1 MVYCLCLA
9 VVSSILAYSFID
21 KLKPLKGKFTSI
33 EKWCEDMSGNICE
46 YQIGK
51 AKICIVQGDITEMD
65 TDAIVN
71 AANPSLM
78 GGGGVDGAIHRKGG
92 PKILEECK
100 RIRATEYPNGLPT
113 GKAVITT
120 GGNLKAKYVIHTV
133 GPVWRGGNQGEPEL
147 LAEAYR
153 NSLKLAVS
161 KGLKTIAFPSISTG
175 AYGYPI
181 EKACRVALT
190 TVKEFLEKEDKLEK
204 VVLVL
209 FSQRDFEI
217 YKETARELLAN

>member
-1 MVYCLCLA
+1 MFCLE
-9 VVSSILAYSFID
+9 V
-21 KLKPLKGKFTSI
+21 K
-33 EKWCEDMSGNICE
+33 
-46 YQIGK
+46 IGK
-51 AKICIVQGDITEMD
+51 AKIRLVKGDITEQE

-100 RIRATEYPNGLPT
+100 RIRKTEYPNGLPT

-133 GPVWRGGNQGEPEL
+133 GPVWRGGKYEEPKL
-147 LAEAYR
+147 LAEAYL
-153 NSLKLAVS
+153 NSLRLAVS
-161 KGLKTIAFPSISTG
+161 KGLKTVAFPSISTG

-181 EKACRVALT
+181 EKACKIALK
-190 TVKEFLEKEDKLEK
+190 TVKEFLEKEDKLDE
-204 VVLVL
+204 VIFVL
-209 FSQRDFEI
+209 FTQKDLEI
-217 YKETARELLAN
+217 YKKTAEKIFKI

>member
-1 MVYCLCLA
+1 MTINGLV
-9 VVSSILAYSFID
+9 IM
-21 KLKPLKGKFTSI
+21 
-33 EKWCEDMSGNICE
+33 EKIE

-51 AKICIVQGDITEMD
+51 AKLCLVQGDITEME

-100 RIRATEYPNGLPT
+100 RIRATEWPNGLPT

-133 GPVWRGGNQGEPEL
+133 GPIWRGGKSGEPEL

-153 NSLKLAVS
+153 NSLALAVS

-181 EKACRVALT
+181 QEACKVALKT
-190 TVKEFLEKEDKLEK
+190 IKEFLERENNLEE

-209 FSQRDFEI
+209 YSRHDFEV
-217 YKETARELLAN
+217 YKEAAKEILK

>member
-1 MVYCLCLA
+1 MFCFEV
-9 VVSSILAYSFID
+9 
-21 KLKPLKGKFTSI
+21 K
-33 EKWCEDMSGNICE
+33 
-46 YQIGK
+46 IGK
-51 AKICIVQGDITEMD
+51 AKIRLVKGDITEQE

-100 RIRATEYPNGLPT
+100 RIRKTEYPNGLPT

-133 GPVWRGGNQGEPEL
+133 GPVWRGGKYEEPKL
-147 LAEAYR
+147 LAEAYL
-153 NSLKLAVS
+153 NSLRLAVS
-161 KGLKTIAFPSISTG
+161 KGLKTVAFPSISTG

-181 EKACRVALT
+181 EKACKIALK
-190 TVKEFLEKEDKLEK
+190 TVKEFLEKEDKLDE
-204 VVLVL
+204 VIFVL
-209 FSQRDFEI
+209 FTQKDLEI
-217 YKETARELLAN
+217 YEKTAEKIFKI